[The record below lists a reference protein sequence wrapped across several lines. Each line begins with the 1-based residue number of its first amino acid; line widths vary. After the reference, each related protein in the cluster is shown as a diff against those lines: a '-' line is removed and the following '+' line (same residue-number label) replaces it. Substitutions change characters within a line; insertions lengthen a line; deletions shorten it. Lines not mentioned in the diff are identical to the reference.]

1 MSHGP
6 SSDSGGAGQASDQAR
21 RWAGRPPA
29 HHHDRT
35 SLQHKAPSSGASEAM
50 SHDHG
55 SGPEA
60 TLPTNPKATN
70 PPPSQPQVDPS
81 QPHSEATRSS
91 ERSEAP
97 RDRPPATMDCEA
109 REAERASVV
118 G

>member
-60 TLPTNPKATN
+60 TLPANLRSTT
-70 PPPSQPQVDPS
+70 
-81 QPHSEATRSS
+81 HSLTAK
-91 ERSEAP
+91 
-97 RDRPPATMDCEA
+97 
-109 REAERASVV
+109 RASSGTSRPKLAGVSNRPARR
-118 G
+118 GKQDAPGG